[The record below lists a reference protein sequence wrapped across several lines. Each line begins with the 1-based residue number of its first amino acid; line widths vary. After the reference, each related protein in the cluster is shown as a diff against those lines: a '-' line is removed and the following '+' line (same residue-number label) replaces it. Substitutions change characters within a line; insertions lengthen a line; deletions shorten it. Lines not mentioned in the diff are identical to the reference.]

1 MKAHRWTGPSQRGST
16 QAQGLEPPAERSA
29 REQRDHPLPNNSG
42 RGLAEGLVQLRR
54 GKEARWVDP
63 LAESARYEQLL
74 TEGFTA

>member
-1 MKAHRWTGPSQRGST
+1 VGQRKRRASNRQPSAALANNAT
-16 QAQGLEPPAERSA
+16 T
-29 REQRDHPLPNNSG
+29 PLPNNSG

-74 TEGFTA
+74 TEGFTAAA

>member
-1 MKAHRWTGPSQRGST
+1 MGQRKRRASNRQPSAALANNAT
-16 QAQGLEPPAERSA
+16 
-29 REQRDHPLPNNSG
+29 PLPNNSG
-42 RGLAEGLVQLRR
+42 RSLAEGLVQLRR